1 MGILSI
7 TVGSSICGFA
17 SWKVLRVARKH
28 GRCFSFSSIN
38 QYQSVG
44 KVNTQRNKTN
54 PQKSQEQIN
63 YINGDVGDV
72 AKKTQVSRSLS
83 NSRLSVDS
91 PHPTGVQNIFST
103 VHNNG

>member
-72 AKKTQVSRSLS
+72 AKKNTSFTKSVKFQIVCGFSSS
-83 NSRLSVDS
+83 NRGSEYILNSS
-91 PHPTGVQNIFST
+91 Q
-103 VHNNG
+103 